1 MVKQRVSEEVSSSSI
16 VAPYGFH
23 SGGEPDVVM
32 HLGTIA
38 NLPDVRTDFAI
49 EALCKCSL
57 EDETFKWLSNAIN
70 SPKSDKVSQKLIQ
83 AVAME
88 SAISARNA
96 LYSDEDRAS
105 FAEAMTRLVTAY
117 FNLREGIF
125 RSLTGKEEL
134 SWSKIKDYTTD
145 VSAVVGFLAGRYQ
158 LWKNW
163 KLQDKKTAWVDK
175 LVYMVVG
182 NEQILTEARSDG
194 ALPLPSRVELKI
206 GTQEVASWK
215 RTYGAL
221 KPFVTTA
228 MRSRLMLLGII
239 LKILNIDQ
247 SSLLYFDLFR
257 SASRW
262 KEMSTESSDIGS
274 YGKLITERMLRS
286 FSEAKEGCL
295 PVLSQGKPRLAD
307 YMALVMILG
316 QVMVDIDYTVH
327 LEGLKEGIPLT
338 WENYAVQIRYS
349 LILNEDVFEIAYQR
363 EVETTWSMLG
373 PRWEQGDRPA
383 PIAFPWL
390 AGQINA
396 ATIVSDKAATVLGTH
411 VEAFE
416 LDKVSVIPE
425 TYDLT
430 ENTHYPWVGCELS
443 KAGWL
448 IPSEPDSYDK
458 PTITYLSLS
467 DVPVSVGVS
476 RKPFSNSVFDVSI
489 DVAIGDKMIQSI
501 SSLFDSVPDNSMGV
515 GRIFRDKGIVFK
527 WIGNLPTFGSVSS
540 MMQILPEFTKLLKS
554 VGDV

>member
-1 MVKQRVSEEVSSSSI
+1 MVKQRVSEDVSSSSI

-23 SGGEPDVVM
+23 SGGEPEVLM
-32 HLGTIA
+32 NLGAIA

-57 EDETFKWLSNAIN
+57 EDETFRWLSNAVLGKTKE
-70 SPKSDKVSQKLIQ
+70 SIQ
-83 AVAME
+83 QAAME
-88 SAISARNA
+88 AATSASIA
-96 LYSDEDRAS
+96 LKTPEDRVS
-105 FAEAMTRLVTAY
+105 FAEAISRLVQAY
-117 FNLREGIF
+117 SSLRQGIF
-125 RSLTGKEEL
+125 SALEGKEEL

-145 VSAVVGFLAGRYQ
+145 ISAVVGFLAGKYQ
-158 LWKNW
+158 LWKSW
-163 KLQDKKTAWVDK
+163 TWEDK

-182 NEQILTEARSDG
+182 NDQEISDLRDSG
-194 ALPLPSRVELKI
+194 ELVLPSRVELKI
-206 GTQEVASWK
+206 GEQSVASWK

-239 LKILNIDQ
+239 LKILNIDN
-247 SSLLYFDLFR
+247 SSLLYYDLFR

-262 KEMSTESSDIGS
+262 KELSTESVDIGA
-274 YGKLITERMLRS
+274 YGKMITQRMLRA
-286 FSEAKEGCL
+286 FAEAKEGCL
-295 PVLSQGKPRLAD
+295 PVLAQGKPRLAD

-338 WENYAVQIRYS
+338 WENYAVQVRYA

-363 EVETTWSMLG
+363 EVETTWAMLG

-383 PIAFPWL
+383 PLAFPWL
-390 AGQINA
+390 EGQIDA
-396 ATIVSDKAATVLGTH
+396 VTIVSDLANKALGTSTK
-411 VEAFE
+411 VFK
-416 LDKVSVIPE
+416 LDEVSVIPQ

-430 ENTHYPWVGCELS
+430 ENTHYPWVGSAFS

-448 IPSEPDSYDK
+448 VPEEPDSYDK
-458 PTITYLSLS
+458 PTITYLGLS
-467 DVPVSVGVS
+467 DVPVSIGIT

-489 DVAIGDKMIQSI
+489 DVALGNNMKTSI
-501 SSLFDSVPDNSMGV
+501 SDLFDGIPKNAMGV

-527 WIGNLPTFGSVSS
+527 WVGTLPTFGSVSS
-540 MMQILPEFTKLLKS
+540 MMTVLPEFTKLLRS
-554 VGDV
+554 GGL